1 MKNEMYNHLKTLNVD
16 SLYLETLNK
25 IIMTIFD
32 LDNES
37 IEIEILIIDYDDKIT
52 INMKDK
58 EKVK

>member
-1 MKNEMYNHLKTLNVD
+1 MYNHLKTLNVD